1 MKKELFKITV
11 IQDEDDSLI
20 ATAEYDGTDDVFGN
34 LAFAFMVLCKN
45 MNMTSKEALKYLK
58 DGVKLWEE
66 YQEKLQ

>member
-11 IQDEDDSLI
+11 IQDEDNSLI